1 MKFSLTTN
9 STNGDSF
16 LIGVLSIFVPLL
28 IAMTK
33 RSNQLSNLKEL
44 RCQSCGRIY
53 RPIDPIY
60 TCKCGGSLNLI
71 YNYDLIAER
80 VSRDD
85 LKSRQGGVWKYTEF
99 LPMESRHKIS
109 LGEGESQLVE
119 CKRLGKILGFRNLYI
134 KDETRNPTGS
144 FKDRGMTIAI
154 SKAVEFG
161 ASSVAIASTGS
172 AGGSASAYA
181 AKAGL
186 QCIVLAPTTAP
197 ALKVVQIGVFGSRI
211 IRTRGSLDDACDLL
225 EKAVKRFG
233 WHDMTTSLKT
243 NPWLGPGLKTGAY
256 EIADQL
262 DWRSPDWVMVPVGSG
277 SNLTSYWQGFQD
289 FQQLDFI
296 DRLPKMVGTQPSGIA
311 PLVRAHEQ
319 NRSPDNIEPWTE
331 RMTIASGIG
340 SLLPPDGDTALRAIR
355 DSEGTAVHVSD
366 DDILKAE
373 VHLASEEGIFAEP
386 SGALS
391 VAGAKRLLDAGVI
404 DKDDTV
410 VAVVT
415 GSGLK
420 DPEVLRSN
428 FDKYPVIDPDIS
440 ELESILSG

>member
-1 MKFSLTTN
+1 MTN
-9 STNGDSF
+9 
-16 LIGVLSIFVPLL
+16 
-28 IAMTK
+28 K
-33 RSNQLSNLKEL
+33 RKQLSNLREL
-44 RCQSCGRIY
+44 RCRSCGQTYDSVDAIY
-53 RPIDPIY
+53 S
-60 TCKCGGSLNLI
+60 CKCGGSLNLI
-71 YNYDLIAER
+71 YDYDLIAEK
-80 VSRDD
+80 VTKDD

-99 LPMESRHKIS
+99 LPMESNHKIS
-109 LGEGESQLVE
+109 LAEGGSQLVK
-119 CKRLGKILGFRNLYI
+119 CKRLGKTLGFKNLYI

-144 FKDRGMTIAI
+144 FKDRGMTMAI

-186 QCIVLAPTTAP
+186 ECIVFAPTTAP

-225 EKAVKRFG
+225 EKAVKKFG

-243 NPWLGPGLKTGAY
+243 NPWLSPGLKTAAY
-256 EIADQL
+256 EIVEQL
-262 DWRSPDWVMVPVGSG
+262 EWRSPDWVLIPVGSG
-277 SNLTSYWQGFQD
+277 SNLTSCWWGFQD

-296 DRLPKMVGTQPSGIA
+296 DNSPRMVGTQPSGIA

-319 NRSPDNIEPWTE
+319 NQNPDKIEPWTD
-331 RMTIASGIG
+331 RVTIASGIG
-340 SLLPPDGDTALRAIR
+340 SLLPPDGDTALIAIR
-355 DSEGTAVHVSD
+355 DSKGTAVHVSD

-373 VHLASEEGIFAEP
+373 VHLASKEGIFAEP

-404 DKDDTV
+404 DKDDIV
-410 VAVVT
+410 VVVVT

-420 DPEVLRSN
+420 DPEVLRGN
-428 FDKYPVIDPDIS
+428 FDEYPVIDPDIS
-440 ELESILSG
+440 ELESILSD